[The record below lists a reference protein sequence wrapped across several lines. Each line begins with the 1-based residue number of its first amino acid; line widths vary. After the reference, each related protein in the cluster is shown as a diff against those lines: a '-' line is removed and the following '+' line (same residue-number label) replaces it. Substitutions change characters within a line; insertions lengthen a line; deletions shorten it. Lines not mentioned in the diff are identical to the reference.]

1 MNTTNSKKRKKLILN
16 IKLQFCMKK
25 LQASSEG
32 CSDYKMLKLVYFQS
46 TGQVTLS
53 QQIAPKIL
61 ASKEGNSAKSA

>member
-1 MNTTNSKKRKKLILN
+1 
-16 IKLQFCMKK
+16 MKK

-32 CSDYKMLKLVYFQS
+32 CSDYKMLKLVYFRS